1 MIESAKS
8 MIPSS
13 LASSLEPVLTKQTQN
28 QISDI
33 HWFRTDW
40 QRGGAA
46 TGFATWNDTNGE
58 SSEVVIKFPV
68 VERELRWTRCM
79 QDADGIAPKL
89 FASGEQLNGYDLAW
103 MVIERFPVGPLG
115 KHWQDSNI
123 NRIADAAARFTNS
136 ASEFPID
143 QSGRKEDWKSLL
155 QTAKNSVREN
165 HIGHES
171 EWKKSHSLLLKKLKT
186 LLERW
191 RARRI
196 DQWLHGDLH
205 LANAMCRSEEPNA
218 KVSLIDLA
226 EVHAGHWIEDAVYLE
241 RQLWGHKTRLK
252 ASKPVHAMAAARKK
266 LGMRVDEDYYE
277 LVDIRRILLAATA
290 PAFMQSEGDP
300 RYLASCL
307 QQMQNG
313 IDRLHLK

>member
-13 LASSLEPVLTKQTQN
+13 LASSLEPVLIKQTQN
-28 QISDI
+28 QINDI

-46 TGFATWNDTNGE
+46 TGFATWNDLKGE
-58 SSEVVIKFPV
+58 SSEVVVKFPV

-79 QDADGIAPKL
+79 QEADGVAPKL

-103 MVIERFPVGPLG
+103 MVIERFPIGPLG
-115 KHWQDSNI
+115 KHWEDSNI
-123 NRIADAAARFTNS
+123 DRIANAAARFTKS

-143 QSGRKEDWKSLL
+143 QSGRLEDWKSLL
-155 QTAKNSVREN
+155 QTAKKSVREN
-165 HIGHES
+165 HINHQPD
-171 EWKKSHSLLLKKLKT
+171 WKRSHSLLSKKLSALLKK
-186 LLERW
+186 W

-205 LANAMCRSEEPNA
+205 LANAMCRSDEPDA
-218 KVSLIDLA
+218 EVSLIDLA

-252 ASKPVHAMAAARKK
+252 ASKPVHAMAVARKK
-266 LGMRVDEDYYE
+266 LGMRVDDDYNE

-300 RYLASCL
+300 RYLAACL
-307 QQMQNG
+307 EQMQNG

>member
-1 MIESAKS
+1 

-13 LASSLEPVLTKQTQN
+13 LASSLEPVLIKQTQN
-28 QISDI
+28 QIRDI

-46 TGFATWNDTNGE
+46 TGFATWEDEHGE
-58 SSEVVIKFPV
+58 CSEVVVKLPV

-79 QDADGIAPKL
+79 QDANGVAPKL
-89 FASGEQLNGYDLAW
+89 FASGEQINGYDLAW

-115 KHWQDSNI
+115 KHWDVSNI
-123 NRIADAAARFTNS
+123 DRIANAAARFTKQ
-136 ASEFPID
+136 ASEFPVN
-143 QSGRKEDWKSLL
+143 QEGRREDWKTLL
-155 QTAKNSVREN
+155 KTAKKSVREN
-165 HIGHES
+165 HIKNES
-171 EWKKSHSLLLKKLKT
+171 KWKKAHSILSKKLSE

-191 RARRI
+191 RGRRI

-205 LANAMCRSEEPNA
+205 FANAMCRSDEPDA

-226 EVHAGHWIEDAVYLE
+226 EVHAGHWVEDAVYLE
-241 RQLWGHKTRLK
+241 RQLWGHKSRLN
-252 ASKPVHAMAAARKK
+252 ASKPVHAMATARKS
-266 LGMRVDEDYYE
+266 LGMRVDDNYTE
-277 LVDIRRILLAATA
+277 LVDIRRTLLAATA

-307 QQMQNG
+307 QQLENAT
-313 IDRLHLK
+313 DRLHLK